1 MKQLKQ
7 RVGLDTIQT
16 IQDLMYQD
24 DFKEKTTTKR
34 DSTTKYEIIKYLSKN
49 INKKFTEEDKK
60 EYEKIWGKKRNKCI
74 VTNNTIK
81 GAGDHAYGVRE
92 NYKETGEYGV
102 NDEWNKI
109 YVKHKAQTTG
119 GNCYKEVWY
128 ENKNKEKIM
137 KNIFVDTFTEDDLKE
152 IEEYYKDE
160 KRNIFEIDEIKHKFN
175 WYEIVQK
182 AIKWKKYVSERG
194 AKLSFSL
201 PKEADDLLDEIGKNI
216 DDQMNFWAKNLL
228 KKYILHQDSSKSSVK
243 SSVKSSSK
251 SKSSKNRKKSIPITP
266 NVD

>member
-1 MKQLKQ
+1 QDKNQYINADIHKKRYTQKNIKEIAGKFKLVQ
-7 RVGLDTIQT
+7 RKTIDNFTSFKDQVLNRSLSIQT

-128 ENKNKEKIM
+128 ENKNKQKIM

-201 PKEADDLLDEIGKNI
+201 PKEAD
-216 DDQMNFWAKNLL
+216 
-228 KKYILHQDSSKSSVK
+228 
-243 SSVKSSSK
+243 
-251 SKSSKNRKKSIPITP
+251 
-266 NVD
+266 